1 MNKAPPGLIRKRRIR
16 RYLSLFW
23 HEERLAEENGVVLA
37 CSDLSA
43 LSARLRAADWHGPGL
58 PFTVLWRHELPSS
71 SSNRL
76 TDSVRFPRPAGLFRN
91 SYCIHVSILRAVRK
105 RVSVLVNLF
114 KCMRARKDVAAN
126 PGVDFCAFLG
136 HQTGLITHAVRP

>member
-1 MNKAPPGLIRKRRIR
+1 MCCEVGWGYI
-16 RYLSLFW
+16 
-23 HEERLAEENGVVLA
+23 
-37 CSDLSA
+37 LSA
-43 LSARLRAADWHGPGL
+43 IRAL
-58 PFTVLWRHELPSS
+58 LLIS
-71 SSNRL
+71 
-76 TDSVRFPRPAGLFRN
+76 RPAGLFRN